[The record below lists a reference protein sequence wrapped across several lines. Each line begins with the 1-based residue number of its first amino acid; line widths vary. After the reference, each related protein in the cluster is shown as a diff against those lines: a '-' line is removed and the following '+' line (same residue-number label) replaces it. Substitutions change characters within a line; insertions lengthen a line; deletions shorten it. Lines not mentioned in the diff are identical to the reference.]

1 MTPFAEGRYL
11 TGYEAAHKT
20 VDVRWIFTEK
30 GFRYHL
36 RSPAQTVQAHLL
48 VPSGKAPKALRVNGR
63 EMGFTLST
71 VGESRY
77 VDAVVTPQ
85 DGVADFEV
93 FY

>member
-1 MTPFAEGRYL
+1 M
-11 TGYEAAHKT
+11 
-20 VDVRWIFTEK
+20 
-30 GFRYHL
+30 
-36 RSPAQTVQAHLL
+36 
-48 VPSGKAPKALRVNGR
+48 PSGKAPKALRVNGR